1 MMVRFKGIQTSKA
14 LFISFEKH
22 LPLKG
27 VRSHLAKEKIKKFL
41 IEKEHQV
48 MSPIIFIPEA
58 TLQTISQ
65 KTKIKPFEYQIDFSD
80 IFKSSFNILK
90 ERLLKELTK

>member
-1 MMVRFKGIQTSKA
+1 MMVKFKGIQTSKA
-14 LFISFEKH
+14 LFISFEKR

-27 VRSHLAKEKIKKFL
+27 VRSYLAKEKIKKFL

-48 MSPIIFIPEA
+48 MLPIIFIPEA
-58 TLQTISQ
+58 TLKTISQ

-80 IFKSSFNILK
+80 VFKSSFNILK